1 MFCRSCGAQNKDD
14 AAFCQSCGAPLSSAG
29 AEASAPSVPQQAKKK
44 PNVMVIGIAAVAV
57 VVIVALVMLMGG
69 QSEKDVVK
77 KLVNGINKGE
87 AKSIVALIP
96 DEVIEESGMTKK
108 KMINKMEDSLDDMRD
123 EFDDM
128 YDKWSISYKILDSED
143 YSKKELKNLNERYE
157 DYYDVDIDIKAA
169 KTMNVKLTA
178 KFDGDTESNTV
189 DLTVIK
195 VGRSWYLDVGS
206 LSYIF

>member
-14 AAFCQSCGAPLSSAG
+14 AAFCLSCGAPLSSTG
-29 AEASAPSVPQQAKKK
+29 AEASVPAVARQAKK

-69 QSEKDVVK
+69 RSEKDVIK
-77 KLVNGINKGE
+77 KLVKGINKGD

-108 KMINKMEDSLDDMRD
+108 KMTNNLEDSLDEMRD

-178 KFDGDTESNTV
+178 KLDDDTESNTV
-189 DLTVIK
+189 DLIVIK
-195 VGRSWYLDVGS
+195 VGRSWYLDFAS
-206 LSYIF
+206 LSYMF